1 MNKFILKSAS
11 LLTAAVVFVPVVAQ
25 TVSADT
31 INPVNSTANVTF
43 ATDTTPTQ
51 PVDPTNP
58 GVDVPGPVD
67 PPTGESDRC
76 QLTLLQIYILVLNL

>member
-43 ATDTTPTQ
+43 ATDTT
-51 PVDPTNP
+51 
-58 GVDVPGPVD
+58 
-67 PPTGESDRC
+67 
-76 QLTLLQIYILVLNL
+76 QLSR

>member
-11 LLTAAVVFVPVVAQ
+11 LLTVAVVVFVPVVAQ

-58 GVDVPGPVD
+58 GV
-67 PPTGESDRC
+67 RC
-76 QLTLLQIYILVLNL
+76 P